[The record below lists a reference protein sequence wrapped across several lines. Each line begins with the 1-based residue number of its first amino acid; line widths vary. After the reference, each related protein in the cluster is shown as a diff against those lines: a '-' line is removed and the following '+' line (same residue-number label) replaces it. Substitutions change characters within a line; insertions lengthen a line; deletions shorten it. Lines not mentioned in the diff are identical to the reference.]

1 MGKRRSRE
9 RDQEPHSSS
18 GDEADTKQ
26 SERNSSKAKKA
37 MRKAGLDSS
46 SSSEDS
52 SSSSSSSSSRNSN
65 HSSILSP
72 GKKQFKTGRK
82 ARHSPPE
89 ALEKR
94 SKQPPAKP
102 AEELQEQRSKWD
114 SPEHSGSHRNSTR
127 QQRRHSRS
135 RSRDR
140 GERERDRDRERG
152 ERDRDRERNRDR
164 DRDRERERER
174 DNRMQ
179 RAGLERERERERDG
193 ERSKE
198 RRGQRSPAQRQRS
211 RSNERKDRERE
222 RQRRS
227 PERRPVRRSRSRSPR
242 DRNHRGGRDFGQG
255 RQRNQRRDNRNRNED
270 EQFEWGKQ
278 GDDKA
283 PPEDEE
289 PVEKEKPNFG
299 LSGALT
305 EDTNKVNGVVVKYS
319 EPPEARK
326 PKRRWRL
333 YPFKGETALP
343 TLHIHRQSC
352 FLVGRDRKVVDLAV
366 DHPSCSKQ
374 HAALQYRLVPFERD
388 DGSHGK
394 RVRLYLIDLESAN
407 GTFLNNKKI
416 DGRKYYEL
424 MEKDVIKF
432 GFSSREYVLLH
443 ENSKEDQEDDDVH
456 IKDEPLDAPAEVANP

>member
-1 MGKRRSRE
+1 MVNTMRWKLTILWLFVSVYAAPVIRWRRQIVTPKHLMGPPLPTSFQGKVVITPQNLRE
-9 RDQEPHSSS
+9 VADLRATIHKAI
-18 GDEADTKQ
+18 DE
-26 SERNSSKAKKA
+26 
-37 MRKAGLDSS
+37 
-46 SSSEDS
+46 
-52 SSSSSSSSSRNSN
+52 
-65 HSSILSP
+65 
-72 GKKQFKTGRK
+72 
-82 ARHSPPE
+82 
-89 ALEKR
+89 
-94 SKQPPAKP
+94 
-102 AEELQEQRSKWD
+102 
-114 SPEHSGSHRNSTR
+114 
-127 QQRRHSRS
+127 
-135 RSRDR
+135 
-140 GERERDRDRERG
+140 
-152 ERDRDRERNRDR
+152 
-164 DRDRERERER
+164 
-174 DNRMQ
+174 DNLFSVFSQ
-179 RAGLERERERERDG
+179 
-193 ERSKE
+193 
-198 RRGQRSPAQRQRS
+198 
-211 RSNERKDRERE
+211 
-222 RQRRS
+222 
-227 PERRPVRRSRSRSPR
+227 SRSPR
-242 DRNHRGGRDFGQG
+242 DHSHRVGPNFGQG
-255 RQRNQRRDNRNRNED
+255 RHRNQRRDNRNRNED
-270 EQFEWGKQ
+270 EHYNWGKA

-283 PPEDEE
+283 PPEGEE
-289 PVEKEKPNFG
+289 PVDKEKPNFG

-305 EDTNKVNGVVVKYS
+305 EDANKVNGVVVKYS

-374 HAALQYRLVPFERD
+374 HAALQYRLVPFERE

-456 IKDEPLDAPAEVANP
+456 IKDEPQDLLAEVANP

>member
-9 RDQEPHSSS
+9 RDQEPQSSS
-18 GDEADTKQ
+18 GDEEDTKI
-26 SERNSSKAKKA
+26 SERNSSKSKKTK
-37 MRKAGLDSS
+37 RKAARDSS
-46 SSSEDS
+46 SSSDS
-52 SSSSSSSSSRNSN
+52 SSGSKKST
-65 HSSILSP
+65 HSSLSP
-72 GKKQFKTGRK
+72 GRKKLRPGRK
-82 ARHSPPE
+82 PRDSPE
-89 ALEKR
+89 ATEKR
-94 SKQPPAKP
+94 SKLPAKP
-102 AEELQEQRSKWD
+102 SEEVQEQRSKWD

-127 QQRRHSRS
+127 QRRHSRS

-140 GERERDRDRERG
+140 GERERDRERER
-152 ERDRDRERNRDR
+152 ERDRDRGDRDRERNRDR
-164 DRDRERERER
+164 ER
-174 DNRMQ
+174 DNQMQ
-179 RAGLERERERERDG
+179 RG
-193 ERSKE
+193 KE
-198 RRGQRSPAQRQRS
+198 RRQRSPGQRQRSPGQRQRS
-211 RSNERKDRERE
+211 RSSERKDRERD

-227 PERRPVRRSRSRSPR
+227 PERRPVRRSQSPR
-242 DRNHRGGRDFGQG
+242 DRTHRGGRDFGQG

-270 EQFEWGKQ
+270 EQYDWGKQ

-283 PPEDEE
+283 PPEEEE
-289 PVEKEKPNFG
+289 PVDKEKPNFG

-374 HAALQYRLVPFERD
+374 HAALQYRLVPFERE
-388 DGSHGK
+388 DGSNGK

-456 IKDEPLDAPAEVANP
+456 IKDEPQDAPAEVANP

>member
-9 RDQEPHSSS
+9 RERRSSSAADEAVTTKPKKSRRQARDNSNSSSSSHHSNSSSKSDHSSPQ
-18 GDEADTKQ
+18 KK
-26 SERNSSKAKKA
+26 RNSSKMEKS
-37 MRKAGLDSS
+37 D
-46 SSSEDS
+46 
-52 SSSSSSSSSRNSN
+52 
-65 HSSILSP
+65 
-72 GKKQFKTGRK
+72 KQ
-82 ARHSPPE
+82 
-89 ALEKR
+89 EKR
-94 SKQPPAKP
+94 SKPQQAEEKP
-102 AEELQEQRSKWD
+102 SDELQEQRSKWD
-114 SPEHSGSHRNSTR
+114 SPERGNSSR
-127 QQRRHSRS
+127 QNVKQRRHSHS
-135 RSRDR
+135 RSRER
-140 GERERDRDRERG
+140 ERERERDRDRDRDRHDRSGRERERERER
-152 ERDRDRERNRDR
+152 ERDRSKERRPRSNDRR
-164 DRDRERERER
+164 DRDRERER
-174 DNRMQ
+174 D
-179 RAGLERERERERDG
+179 
-193 ERSKE
+193 
-198 RRGQRSPAQRQRS
+198 
-211 RSNERKDRERE
+211 

-227 PERRPVRRSRSRSPR
+227 PDRRPASRSRSPR
-242 DRNHRGGRDFGQG
+242 DRKPRGGRDFG
-255 RQRNQRRDNRNRNED
+255 RNRNQRRDNRNRNDD
-270 EQFEWGKQ
+270 EQYEWGKQ
-278 GDDKA
+278 GDEKSHKLD
-283 PPEDEE
+283 DDE

-333 YPFKGETALP
+333 YPFKGETPLP

-388 DGSHGK
+388 DGSQGK

-456 IKDEPLDAPAEVANP
+456 IKEEPQGIKEEPLTI

>member
-1 MGKRRSRE
+1 MGKRRSRD
-9 RDQEPHSSS
+9 RHQEPQSFS
-18 GDEADTKQ
+18 GDEEDIKASQ
-26 SERNSSKAKKA
+26 RNSSKSKKA
-37 MRKAGLDSS
+37 KQKVARESS
-46 SSSEDS
+46 SSSDS
-52 SSSSSSSSSRNSN
+52 SSVSKKSS
-65 HSSILSP
+65 HSSPSP
-72 GKKQFKTGRK
+72 GRKKSKPSRK
-82 ARHSPPE
+82 PRESPE
-89 ALEKR
+89 HHEKR
-94 SKQPPAKP
+94 SKQPMKP
-102 AEELQEQRSKWD
+102 SEDVQEQRSKWD
-114 SPEHSGSHRNSTR
+114 SPERSNSHRNSSR
-127 QQRRHSRS
+127 QRRHSRS

-140 GERERDRDRERG
+140 SERDRDRQRDRERNREREWDNHMQRSGRERDRSKERRQRSRSGDRKDRERDRDR
-152 ERDRDRERNRDR
+152 
-164 DRDRERERER
+164 
-174 DNRMQ
+174 
-179 RAGLERERERERDG
+179 
-193 ERSKE
+193 
-198 RRGQRSPAQRQRS
+198 
-211 RSNERKDRERE
+211 
-222 RQRRS
+222 QRRS
-227 PERRPVRRSRSRSPR
+227 PDKRPVRRSQSPR
-242 DRNHRGGRDFGQG
+242 EHFYRGGRDFGQG

-270 EQFEWGKQ
+270 EQYDWGKQ
-278 GDDKA
+278 GDAKA
-283 PPEDEE
+283 SAADEE
-289 PVEKEKPNFG
+289 PVEKEKPNLG

-374 HAALQYRLVPFERD
+374 HAALQYRLVPFERE

-456 IKDEPLDAPAEVANP
+456 IKDEPQDAPAEEANP